1 MRLRQTTFL
10 CAALAMGAL
19 VFATGSIGVAQ
30 QTPARSPDADWPTY
44 NRDLAGTRYSPLT
57 QINTQ
62 NVTRLTKVWTYRL
75 RPPVGV
81 SVPAVDQPASGF
93 EIFHEVT
100 PIVVN
105 GIMYLPSGNRVVALQ
120 PETGREIWSHEL
132 SEGLASFR
140 GVTYWPGDG
149 TVPPRILFTS
159 LKKLIAVDA
168 KTGKRDPEF
177 GENGQVN
184 LDIAYSG
191 VPVIYKNV
199 ILMGSNFFGPG
210 QRHIGPHLTTSKGE
224 IADTHAYD
232 ARTGKKL
239 WTFHNIPRPGEV
251 GNDSWLND
259 SWKDRTGN
267 NVWSF
272 TLTVD
277 EQRGIVYLPIS
288 GPGMNYYGGDR
299 PGNNLF
305 SNSTVAL
312 DALTGKMK
320 WYFQNIH
327 HEMWDYNLPP
337 APGLI
342 DIVKDGKTIPA
353 VAQVGKSGWMF
364 ILNRETGAPVHGVE
378 ERPVAKGDVPGEW
391 YPPTQPFPVK
401 PGPIARVSMTEKD
414 LVTPQDTNAAHAAAC
429 KEIWDR
435 VKFRNDG
442 PYTPWN
448 YRPNGGPP
456 SVVFPGMT
464 GGVNWGGTATDP
476 RLGYIFVNSK
486 DEPSYGWIQPNPRY
500 NETTK
505 DTEFPYSQVG
515 GGGTLAA
522 QMRDTDGRTVG
533 NIPCFRPPWASLMAV
548 NAVTGEFVW
557 RVPLGVNDAMPEGK
571 KNVGSPGYGGPMVT
585 AGGLVF
591 IGATRDRRFRAFD
604 SRTGKE
610 LWSVTLDYNA
620 TAIPISYQGN
630 NGKQYIAV
638 VAATNGT
645 GNNEALNVFALP

>member
-1 MRLRQTTFL
+1 
-10 CAALAMGAL
+10 
-19 VFATGSIGVAQ
+19 
-30 QTPARSPDADWPTY
+30 
-44 NRDLAGTRYSPLT
+44 
-57 QINTQ
+57 
-62 NVTRLTKVWTYRL
+62 
-75 RPPVGV
+75 
-81 SVPAVDQPASGF
+81 
-93 EIFHEVT
+93 
-100 PIVVN
+100 
-105 GIMYLPSGNRVVALQ
+105 MYLPSGNRVVALE
-120 PETGREIWSHEL
+120 PETGKEIWRHEL

-140 GVTYWPGDG
+140 GLSYWPGDG

-159 LKKLIAVDA
+159 LKKLMALDA
-168 KTGKRDPEF
+168 KTGKLDIEF
-177 GENGQVN
+177 GTNGQVD
-184 LDIAYSG
+184 LDIAYAG
-191 VPVIYKNV
+191 APAIYKNV
-199 ILMGSNFFGPG
+199 IIMGSNMFGPG
-210 QRHIGPHLTTSKGE
+210 MRHIGPHLTTSKGE

-251 GNDSWLND
+251 GNDTWQND

-312 DALTGKMK
+312 DALTGKLK

-353 VAQVGKSGWMF
+353 LAQVGKSGWMF

-401 PGPIARVSMTEKD
+401 PGPVARVSMSAKD
-414 LVTPQDTNAAHAAAC
+414 LVTAEDTNAEHAAAC
-429 KEIWDR
+429 REIWDR

-476 RLGYIFVNSK
+476 KLGYIFVNSK
-486 DEPSYGWIQPNPRY
+486 DEPSYGYIQPNPRY
-500 NETTK
+500 NESTK
-505 DTEFPYSQVG
+505 DTEFPYAQAG
-515 GGGTLAA
+515 GGGTLSA
-522 QMRDTDGRTVG
+522 QMRDTDGRNIG

-548 NAVTGEFVW
+548 NAATGEFVW
-557 RVPLGVNDAMPEGK
+557 RVPLGVNDNMPAGK

-591 IGATRDRRFRAFD
+591 IGATRDRQFRAFD

-610 LWSVTLDYNA
+610 LWSTRFDYNV
-620 TAIPISYQGN
+620 TAIPISYQGKD
-630 NGKQYIAV
+630 GKQYIAV
-638 VAATNGT
+638 VAARDGSG
-645 GNNEALNVFALP
+645 GNESLYAFKLP